1 MYKETFPATLEEE
14 NFLWSLKLLSRL
26 LQNYAKPEY
35 HLSLDF
41 YKSFNESLYQVC
53 PNFLE
58 EPKLIHNN

>member
-1 MYKETFPATLEEE
+1 MKVYKETFPTTLEEE
-14 NFLWSLKLLSRL
+14 NLKLLSRL

-41 YKSFNESLYQVC
+41 YKSFNDSLYQVC

-58 EPKLIHNN
+58 EPKLIHKN